1 MGGSP
6 EETLPQN
13 PLASKKTEWKTELQI
28 AVLLKQV
35 PETEAFIRI
44 ANDGVSIITE
54 DLQWV
59 INPFDALAV
68 EEALRIR
75 DDHGGKVTIFS
86 VGDKNNIKSL
96 QTALAMGGDEGLL
109 IIDETVRKSGS
120 YDGLRIAKI
129 LAAAMKPIGFDLIIA
144 GQRAIDDGNYLVG
157 PAVAEY
163 LGVPNIS
170 MAIKAEITKGHIRC
184 LCTIEGGTVTLE
196 SPLPA
201 LFTTQRGIN
210 QPRSASLS
218 GIFMARKKPLT
229 IKSLKDIGLDE
240 KKLAPSMTK
249 IMKIYLT
256 PKRSGIRVVEGA
268 SAQEKAARLVN
279 ALHQDSKVI

>member
-1 MGGSP
+1 L
-6 EETLPQN
+6 E
-13 PLASKKTEWKTELQI
+13 I

-44 ANDGVSIITE
+44 ANDGVSIITD

-68 EEALRIR
+68 EEALRIKN
-75 DDHGGKVTIFS
+75 DHGGKVTIIS
-86 VGDKNNIKSL
+86 VGDKDNIKAI
-96 QTALAMGGDEGLL
+96 QTALAIGGDEGLL
-109 IIDETVRKSGS
+109 INDETIRKSGGCE
-120 YDGLRIAKI
+120 GLRIAKI

-144 GQRAIDDGNYLVG
+144 GQRAIDDANYLVG

-163 LGVPNIS
+163 LGIPNIS
-170 MAIKAEITKGHIRC
+170 MVIKAEITKGNIRC
-184 LCTIEGGTVTLE
+184 ICTIEGGTVTLE
-196 SPLPA
+196 APLPT

-210 QPRSASLS
+210 QPRSATLQ
-218 GIFMARKKPLT
+218 GIFMARKKPLK

-240 KKLAPSMTK
+240 KYLGPSMTK
-249 IMKIYLT
+249 IMKMYLR
-256 PKRSGIRVVEGA
+256 PERPGVLMLEGA
-268 SAQEKAARLVN
+268 SAREKAARLIN

>member
-1 MGGSP
+1 
-6 EETLPQN
+6 
-13 PLASKKTEWKTELQI
+13 
-28 AVLLKQV
+28 
-35 PETEAFIRI
+35 
-44 ANDGVSIITE
+44 
-54 DLQWV
+54 
-59 INPFDALAV
+59 
-68 EEALRIR
+68 
-75 DDHGGKVTIFS
+75 
-86 VGDKNNIKSL
+86 
-96 QTALAMGGDEGLL
+96 
-109 IIDETVRKSGS
+109 
-120 YDGLRIAKI
+120 
-129 LAAAMKPIGFDLIIA
+129 MKPIGFDLIIA

-163 LGVPNIS
+163 LGIPNIS
-170 MAIKAEITKGHIRC
+170 MVIKAEITKGYIRC

-240 KKLAPSMTK
+240 KTLAPSMTK
-249 IMKIYLT
+249 TMKIYLT
-256 PKRSGIRVVEGA
+256 PKRSGIRMVEGA
-268 SAQEKAARLVN
+268 SAHEKAARLVN